1 MRPSS
6 TRNRFSMLRST
17 SRLFVMTLA
26 RPGLQMRVA
35 AQEKSLSLLVRL
47 LTEHMPHGGRQR
59 VRRGT
64 APARTCRESDVQKD
78 PKMVGKVLHGGI
90 GSWRLGL
97 GRTWNCSEPSLAGG
111 IAAWSSLYIVVW
123 TVMVSRCCHFRGLGA
138 SSVSAS
144 AAFGWIPCVNPFGG
158 TFAHRKFIPC

>member
-1 MRPSS
+1 
-6 TRNRFSMLRST
+6 MLRST

-64 APARTCRESDVQKD
+64 APARTCRESDVQNGGD
-78 PKMVGKVLHGGI
+78 GEGGPENGGKGATIRRNRVLKA
-90 GSWRLGL
+90 WLG
-97 GRTWNCSEPSLAGG
+97 TSLE
-111 IAAWSSLYIVVW
+111 L
-123 TVMVSRCCHFRGLGA
+123 
-138 SSVSAS
+138 
-144 AAFGWIPCVNPFGG
+144 
-158 TFAHRKFIPC
+158 

>member
-1 MRPSS
+1 
-6 TRNRFSMLRST
+6 MLRST

-64 APARTCRESDVQKD
+64 APARTCTESDVQKD

-90 GSWRLGL
+90 GS
-97 GRTWNCSEPSLAGG
+97 
-111 IAAWSSLYIVVW
+111 
-123 TVMVSRCCHFRGLGA
+123 
-138 SSVSAS
+138 
-144 AAFGWIPCVNPFGG
+144 
-158 TFAHRKFIPC
+158 